1 MKKYLL
7 LFIFF
12 YANSLVAQQNT
23 ELKLFRNNTNYYLI
37 NEKDTLA
44 IINQYPSDGKFFNG
58 KTGISSKGKMLTFS
72 KRSKEIDLHLNY
84 EKRTFSFNGVDYN
97 YVIDYL
103 QNNLVLLSGNK
114 AILEVAGRNLNNGIA
129 IHYYDAQPN
138 LQLAYLAFMIKR
150 DAKTKFVL
158 RHSVYKVGFF
168 ATFAFSVYS
177 LIYLVK

>member
-1 MKKYLL
+1 MV
-7 LFIFF
+7 
-12 YANSLVAQQNT
+12 AAQQVND
-23 ELKLFRNNTNYYLI
+23 LKLFRKNTNYYLI

-44 IINQYPSDGKFFNG
+44 IINQYPSDCKFFNG
-58 KTGISSKGKMLTFS
+58 KTAISSKGKVLTFS

-114 AILEVAGRNLNNGIA
+114 AILEVAGRNLNKGIA

-177 LIYLVK
+177 LIYLVR